1 MNKKL
6 IATVLS
12 TTVLCSALV
21 NASATDVIE
30 QNCIVYAPDHS
41 VFFVDVNDG
50 HSWALQAI
58 DYLANAGIINGK
70 EHCVYDAN
78 ADLTRADFIT
88 MLSRAYNMTNYAN
101 NNNFAD
107 VEKDKYYTSAISAAK
122 NLGIISGD
130 AQGNFNPEASLTRQD
145 AMVILKNTLE
155 KTGIKFDEKVVNSYQ
170 DSDNI
175 ADYAVNSVSALTNS
189 NVVYGVDGNL
199 LPNDTISR
207 AEVAVLLYRS
217 LMLEK
222 NGLGEPIYIENPD
235 VINLCVGDA
244 FYSNVKITNYE
255 DGQTFAGLYN
265 CSKLYGQGEEFYAV
279 LNESAKMDD
288 NVSWNNNILTV
299 NGETLSVAEDMTSIC
314 LDPYSLL
321 SNEPISTGD
330 EYKNAT
336 VSVQDGVVTTIY
348 YSK

>member
-1 MNKKL
+1 MQM
-6 IATVLS
+6 T
-12 TTVLCSALV
+12 
-21 NASATDVIE
+21 
-30 QNCIVYAPDHS
+30 
-41 VFFVDVNDG
+41 
-50 HSWALQAI
+50 
-58 DYLANAGIINGK
+58 II
-70 EHCVYDAN
+70 
-78 ADLTRADFIT
+78 L
-88 MLSRAYNMTNYAN
+88 
-101 NNNFAD
+101 AD

-155 KTGIKFDEKVVNSYQ
+155 KTGIKFNEKVVNSYQ

-336 VSVQDGVVTTIY
+336 VSVQDGVVTAIY
-348 YSK
+348 YSKIKNKTCVLTFDTRLNFKKCSVLERQSI